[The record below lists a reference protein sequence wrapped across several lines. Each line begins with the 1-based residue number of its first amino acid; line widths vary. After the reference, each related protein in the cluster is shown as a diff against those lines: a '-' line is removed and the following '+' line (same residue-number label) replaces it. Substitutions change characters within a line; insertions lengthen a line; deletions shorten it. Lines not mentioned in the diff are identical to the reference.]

1 MHSHTI
7 CVLYCIVLSL
17 GRVIGADLVE
27 LNPDRDVDGITAVLA
42 AKIMK
47 ELVSKI
53 AISRRSSV

>member
-1 MHSHTI
+1 M
-7 CVLYCIVLSL
+7 CIVLSL
-17 GRVIGADLVE
+17 GRVVGADLVE

-53 AISRRSSV
+53 AISRRNSV